1 MIRLS
6 SVILVV
12 FVFLSGPIQS
22 TRPIQKPS
30 VYLIKKAEINQKE
43 SFEAFWLIFRKAAL
57 SKNKSKVITKVHFP
71 FKDNFNDIYDPS
83 NSLTCANQN
92 QFLKKYAQIFNDHT
106 LKAIKINRFRRYNK
120 KFKEDGDVIK
130 PNEILLMTK
139 NPNRSLDL
147 IFKKINGRYKLV
159 GIQYYD

>member
-1 MIRLS
+1 
-6 SVILVV
+6 
-12 FVFLSGPIQS
+12 
-22 TRPIQKPS
+22 
-30 VYLIKKAEINQKE
+30 
-43 SFEAFWLIFRKAAL
+43 
-57 SKNKSKVITKVHFP
+57 VITKVHFP